1 VLEGIAA
8 LDVAG
13 RVRPEQRQRIG
24 TFDTIGIEESC
35 SVWPQDDRAVA
46 LRMDEHEADTWL
58 LAKP

>member
-8 LDVAG
+8 LDVAS

-35 SVWPQDDRAVA
+35 AVWPEDDRSVA
-46 LRMDEHEADTWL
+46 LRVDEHAADTSL
-58 LAKP
+58 LAKA